1 MIKKLVLFDDDYSIN
16 YHAISDDDKIIYPT
30 IDEIYNF
37 LNDLKLEISNN
48 NCSLPYTISFIHN
61 SINVNDETVFS
72 ENCYDMA
79 KNNPFY
85 FKSIKLQECQELR
98 HKLTHHD
105 INFILYDL
113 QKDICASINVNY
125 YGEKIQVDVNGF
137 GVHFENIMLY
147 NIAYEDHRFYNVHYE
162 DHKIEFQKIPLELKN
177 YLKIKND

>member
-1 MIKKLVLFDDDYSIN
+1 MIKKLVLFDDDHSIY
-16 YHAISDDDKIIYPT
+16 YHAISDDDTIIYPT

-48 NCSLPYTISFIHN
+48 NCSLPYARGFIRN
-61 SINVNDETVFS
+61 SISVNKKIVFS
-72 ENCYDMA
+72 EYYYGMA

-85 FKSIKLQECQELR
+85 FKSIELQKCQELR
-98 HKLTHHD
+98 SKLTNHD

-125 YGEKIQVDVNGF
+125 YGEKIQVDANSF
-137 GVHFENIMLY
+137 GVHFENIMLH
-147 NIAYEDHRFYNVHYE
+147 NIAYEDHRFYNIHYY
-162 DHKIEFQKIPLELKN
+162 DHEIEFQKIPLELKN

>member
-16 YHAISDDDKIIYPT
+16 YHAISDDDTIIYPT

-48 NCSLPYTISFIHN
+48 NYSLSHAIGFIHN
-61 SINVNDETVFS
+61 SIKVNNKTVFS
-72 ENCYDMA
+72 EYCYNMA

-85 FKSIKLQECQELR
+85 FESIELQEYQELCS
-98 HKLTHHD
+98 KLNKHD
-105 INFILYDL
+105 IRFILYDL

-125 YGEKIQVDVNGF
+125 YGEKIQIDANVF

-147 NIAYEDHRFYNVHYE
+147 NIKNKSHNYYILNYEDHE
-162 DHKIEFQKIPLELKN
+162 IEFQKIPLELKK
-177 YLKIKND
+177 LFKDKK